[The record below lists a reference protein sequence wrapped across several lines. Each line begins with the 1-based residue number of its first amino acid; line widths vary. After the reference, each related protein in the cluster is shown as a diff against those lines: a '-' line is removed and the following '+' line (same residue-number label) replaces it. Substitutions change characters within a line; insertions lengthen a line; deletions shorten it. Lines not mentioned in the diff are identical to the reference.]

1 MDGAGVHTFKLVN
14 KAGRDTYVKFHWK
27 TKQGEEQPSSMTPV
41 LCTCVGTTASR
52 QHMAN
57 VLMLPDDRGGK

>member
-27 TKQGEEQPSSMTPV
+27 TKQGAPP
-41 LCTCVGTTASR
+41 CTCHAYQGR
-52 QHMAN
+52 RP
-57 VLMLPDDRGGK
+57 L